1 MEDASWRQLY
11 IYIYM
16 GGPLCKQSRAGGKT
30 RLNTKRFKICGIV
43 LMWDFL
49 APFIVLLVTVES

>member
-1 MEDASWRQLY
+1 
-11 IYIYM
+11 M

-30 RLNTKRFKICGIV
+30 RLNTKIFKICGIV